1 MRRQEKRFRLWETAA
16 LLALSLTLCIGAWAQ
31 GRQAAISG
39 NLVRLH
45 VLAVSDAPEE
55 QALKLRVRDAVL
67 QDLGPVLSAAESAEE
82 AKAILYRRL
91 DHIARVAAEAAEGR
105 TVQVSLGRERYPTR
119 SYKNFTL
126 PAGTYES
133 LRVVLGEGQGQ
144 NWWCVVFPPLCL
156 TAAEAEP
163 VQSVM
168 SPSDFALISEEEG
181 YALRFR
187 AVELWGEFTGR
198 FVK

>member
-1 MRRQEKRFRLWETAA
+1 MRNCKKRFRLWETAA
-16 LLALSLTLCIGAWAQ
+16 LLALSITLCIGAWAQ
-31 GRQAAISG
+31 GRQAEIGGS
-39 NLVRLH
+39 LVRLH

-67 QDLGPVLSAAESAEE
+67 AELRPALATAESAEE
-82 AKAILYRRL
+82 AKAILRGRL
-91 DHIARVAAEAAEGR
+91 GEIARAAAAAAEGR
-105 TVQVSLGRERYPTR
+105 TVRVSLSRESYPTR
-119 SYKNFTL
+119 TYQGFSL
-126 PAGTYES
+126 PAGRYDS

-156 TAAEAEP
+156 TAAEP

-168 SPSDFALISEEEG
+168 STAGFALISEEG

-187 AVELWGEFTGR
+187 AVELWGEITSR
-198 FVK
+198 FAK

>member
-1 MRRQEKRFRLWETAA
+1 MRNCQKRFRLWETAA

-31 GRQAAISG
+31 GRQAEISG

-67 QDLGPVLSAAESAEE
+67 EELRPTLSTVESAEE
-82 AKAILYRRL
+82 AKAILCRRL
-91 DHIARVAAEAAEGR
+91 DEIARVAAEAAEGR
-105 TVQVSLGRERYPTR
+105 TVQVSLGRESYPTR
-119 SYKNFTL
+119 SYENFTL
-126 PAGTYES
+126 PAGTYDS
-133 LRVVLGEGQGQ
+133 LRVVLGEGEGQ

-168 SPSDFALISEEEG
+168 SPIGFALISEEEG

-187 AVELWGEFTGR
+187 AVELWGEITSR